1 MLSFSNVKC
10 IISFVFLEY
19 SPKGQLRNPAGVPTK
34 TADPTFLQHNQSDN
48 ISYIVVNNKNIYLKL
63 IYSVRENFI
72 HDQDNTT
79 GTGTVA
85 QTVPETTTISKI
97 RSGVYHYHFQIFF

>member
-19 SPKGQLRNPAGVPTK
+19 LPKGQPRNPAPVPTK